1 MEGRE
6 RPRSDNQLTLYD
18 EAALLARLS
27 EQQERLVSRVLE
39 QAARSTDVS
48 AENARL
54 SRDLA
59 GSRDRLQEVHHR
71 IRNHLQTVTGL
82 LSAQGLTERSPSA
95 RSAVQK
101 GVSRLAA
108 IAAIHDLLARDPT
121 SEELRLPDLAG
132 QLARHL
138 LHHAGAE
145 ERLRVHAEVSPLML
159 PAKEASAFVLILT
172 ELLCNAIEHA
182 FPADGRGDIFIRITR
197 SGEEALLEVRDTGC
211 GLPADFDLER
221 ADSLG
226 LRLVTRLAQRDL
238 GGSVVASSTDGA
250 CFRVTFPLPGTKESG
265 DEPEDIARGR

>member
-1 MEGRE
+1 MEGRGRARTDDE
-6 RPRSDNQLTLYD
+6 LTLYD

-54 SRDLA
+54 ASDLA

-82 LSAQGLTERSPSA
+82 LSAQGMTERSLSA

-108 IAAIHDLLARDPT
+108 IAAIHDLLSRDPA
-121 SEELRLPDLAG
+121 SGDLRLPDLVS

-138 LHHAGAE
+138 LGHAGAE
-145 ERLRVHAEVSPLML
+145 ERLRVHTEVSPLVL

-172 ELLCNAIEHA
+172 ELLCNAVEH
-182 FPADGRGDIFIRITR
+182 
-197 SGEEALLEVRDTGC
+197 
-211 GLPADFDLER
+211 

-226 LRLVTRLAQRDL
+226 LQPVRRLAQRDL
-238 GGSVVASSTDGA
+238 GGSAVVCSTDDA
-250 CFRVTFPLPGTKESG
+250 CFQLTFPLPGTRESG
-265 DEPEDIARGR
+265 DEPEGIACGG